1 MHVTDKNIESHLK
14 TIPEPRLNDILILIE
29 MMEKISKRKPEM
41 WGTIIGFGSLHYVYK
56 TGHSGDMPM
65 LGLAS
70 RKQAITLY
78 LSNEIG
84 KFNLLD
90 KLGKHTIGVGCL
102 YIKKLSDINL
112 NILEQLMQKAFDD
125 LKNYDYITVNY

>member
-1 MHVTDKNIESHLK
+1 MHVTDKSIESHLK
-14 TIPEPRLNDILILIE
+14 TIPENRINDIMILIE
-29 MMEKISKRKPEM
+29 MMEKVTQRKPEM

-65 LGLAS
+65 LGLAN

-78 LSNEIG
+78 LSNEIE
-84 KFNLLD
+84 KFKLLD

-112 NILEQLMQKAFDD
+112 SVLEELMYKAFDD

>member
-1 MHVTDKNIESHLK
+1 MHVTDKSIESHLK
-14 TIPEPRLNDILILIE
+14 TIPENRINDIMILIE
-29 MMEKISKRKPEM
+29 MMEKVTQRKPEM

-65 LGLAS
+65 LGLAN

-78 LSNEIG
+78 LSNEIE
-84 KFNLLD
+84 KFKLLD

-102 YIKKLSDINL
+102 YLKKLSDINL
-112 NILEQLMQKAFDD
+112 SVLEELMYKAFDD

>member
-1 MHVTDKNIESHLK
+1 MHVTDKSIVHHLK
-14 TIPEPRLNDILILIE
+14 SISEQRLNDILIIVE
-29 MMEKISKRKPEM
+29 MMEKITQRKPEM

-56 TGHSGDMPM
+56 TGHSGDMPI
-65 LGLAS
+65 LGLAN

-78 LSNEIG
+78 LSSEIG
-84 KFNLLD
+84 KFNLLGN
-90 KLGKHTIGVGCL
+90 LGKHTIGVGCL

-125 LKNYDYITVNY
+125 LKN

>member
-1 MHVTDKNIESHLK
+1 MHVTDKSIADHLK
-14 TIPEPRLNDILILIE
+14 TVSEPRLSDMLILIE
-29 MMEKISKRKPEM
+29 MMEKITKRKPEM

-65 LGLAS
+65 LGLAN

-78 LSNEIG
+78 LSNEIE
-84 KFNLLD
+84 KFKLLD

-102 YIKKLSDINL
+102 YIKKLSDIDL
-112 NILEQLMQKAFDD
+112 NILEELMQKAFDD
-125 LKNYDYITVNY
+125 LKHYDYITVNY

>member
-1 MHVTDKNIESHLK
+1 MHVTDKSIESHLK
-14 TIPEPRLNDILILIE
+14 TISEPRLNDILILIE
-29 MMEKISKRKPEM
+29 MMEKISQRKPEM

-65 LGLAS
+65 LGLAN

-78 LSNEIG
+78 LSNEIE

-112 NILEQLMQKAFDD
+112 NILEQLIQKAFDD
-125 LKNYDYITVNY
+125 LKNYDYVTVNY